1 MKKKLV
7 CILLCAVMLI
17 SCLMST
23 GCSKA
28 GTETADGT
36 DTSGTED
43 TGSRSS
49 MTLSL
54 WVPTDENTTEEAL
67 YLVEEAINR
76 VTQSEFDTAIKLYA
90 IPDSEYDAVMKERL
104 ETIET
109 RKEKEEQDALN
120 KRQEQIDAAQK
131 GESYVEGTTEYVNPN
146 MDGDYSLVVRGAS
159 GYTNIE
165 RNQLD
170 IFLIRGAEDYKYY
183 SENFYIESL
192 NEQLTG
198 NAKVLK
204 NFIYPSF
211 FTAAEVDGEIYGIPN
226 NHAVGEYT
234 YFLVNKDIVEKEY
247 LDPEKLTNLE
257 ECKDFIEDVAEY
269 YPKVTPLYGEYSPSY
284 YEYWNGSGDTSKFSV
299 LASRVVYNTAIENVT
314 FDNIFSLS
322 NFTSN
327 YQLYKELKEKG
338 LVSTAKN
345 VPEKF
350 GCGYITCTA
359 EEIAEYA
366 DDYHINVFKRPK
378 GEREDYLQNIFAVS
392 TYTKDLSRSME
403 IITLLNTDTAFRTIL
418 QYGAEG
424 THWKYDEEN
433 PDIIVK
439 LDAEKDGLAYTMKLE
454 ETGNVY
460 MTYPDYG
467 VSLDQ
472 WQVAKDQNIESYIP
486 ATYTFTEYLNDDN
499 KALFA
504 ELDKLSAKI
513 LKEMES
519 CSAEDFRSRVT
530 KWESD
535 VRNNEAFQK
544 LTYIPSD
551 SDELK
556 GKTEEKGWIPGASL
570 ANQWLQYCISIYGE
584 EFLTW

>member
-7 CILLCAVMLI
+7 CIFLCAVMLI

-28 GTETADGT
+28 DTNTADGT

-43 TGSRSS
+43 AGSRSS

-54 WVPTDENTTEEAL
+54 WVPTDESTTTEAL
-67 YLVEEAINR
+67 YLVEEAINQ

-90 IPDSEYDAVMKERL
+90 IPDSQYDAVMKERI

-120 KRQEQIDAAQK
+120 KRQEQINAAQK

-146 MDGDYSLVVRGAS
+146 MDGEYSLVVRGAS

-170 IFLIRGAEDYKYY
+170 IFLIRGEEDYKYY
-183 SENFYIESL
+183 SENFYVEGL
-192 NEQLTG
+192 NEQLNG
-198 NAKVLK
+198 SAKVLK
-204 NFIYPSF
+204 NFIYTDF
-211 FTAAEVDGEIYGIPN
+211 FKAAEVDGTVYGIPN
-226 NHAVGEYT
+226 NHAIGEYT

-247 LDPEKLTNLE
+247 LDPERLTNLE
-257 ECKDFIEDVAEY
+257 DCKDLIEDIAEY
-269 YPKVTPLYGEYSPSY
+269 YPKVTPIYGEYTPSY
-284 YEYWNGSGDTSKFSV
+284 YEYWNGSGDTNAFSV
-299 LASRVVYNTAIENVT
+299 LTSRVIYNTAIENVT
-314 FDNIFSLS
+314 FDNIFNLS

-327 YQLYKELKEKG
+327 YQLYKSFKEKG
-338 LVSTAKN
+338 FVSTAKK

-350 GCGYITCTA
+350 GVGYITCTA

-378 GEREDYLQNIFAVS
+378 GEKEDYLQSLFAVS
-392 TYTKDLSRSME
+392 SFTKDLGRSME
-403 IITLLNTDTAFRTIL
+403 IITLLNTSTELRTIL
-418 QYGAEG
+418 QYGVEG
-424 THWKYDEEN
+424 THWKYDEE
-433 PDIIVK
+433 DSGIIVK
-439 LDAEKDGLAYTMKLE
+439 LDADKDGLSYKMKLE

-460 MTYPDYG
+460 MTYPDFG
-467 VSLDQ
+467 VSLDH
-472 WQVAKDQNIESYIP
+472 WKIAKSQNLESYMP
-486 ATYTFTEYLNDDN
+486 ATYTFVNYRTEENE
-499 KALFA
+499 ALFKD
-504 ELDKLSAKI
+504 LDKLSAKI
-513 LKEMES
+513 LKEMEAAT
-519 CSAEDFRSRVT
+519 AEEFAAKISEWKREVD
-530 KWESD
+530 
-535 VRNNEAFQK
+535 NNVAFQK

-551 SDELK
+551 SDEIK
-556 GKTEEKGWIPGASL
+556 GKTEENGWIPGASL
-570 ANQWLQYCISIYGE
+570 ANQWLDYCVSVYGE